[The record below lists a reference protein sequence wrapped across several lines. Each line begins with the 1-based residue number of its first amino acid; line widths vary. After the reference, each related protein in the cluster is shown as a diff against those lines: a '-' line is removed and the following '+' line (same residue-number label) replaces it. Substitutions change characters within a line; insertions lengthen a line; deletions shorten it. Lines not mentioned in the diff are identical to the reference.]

1 MFSNL
6 KIGVRLIAGFLLVTS
21 ISIVVGVIGLRN
33 TEHINALNTQM
44 YERELLGLSYI
55 KQADI
60 ALISIGRAR
69 GNFLLATTQ
78 AERDT
83 HAASMQKYTTSV
95 KDHVAKAR
103 PLFVTEKGKEFLAAF
118 DRDWVVYE
126 RAMQQLIAQ
135 AGTRK
140 LQERDEAM
148 QSAMTSVR
156 EVADRLDTVLTAMG
170 TLKEQNAATE
180 RAEGD
185 RVAAESTRLLWTFM
199 AVGVVVGVLLG
210 WLIARS
216 VSVPIGRAAEVA
228 RRLADGDLEVRIE
241 GSSRDETG
249 QLLESMRGMVER
261 LRKVVGEVMSGAES
275 LASASEEVSATAQAL
290 SQAASEQASGV
301 EETSAA
307 LEQMTA
313 SISQNTD
320 NSKVTDGMASKAAAQ
335 AEEGGNAVKAT
346 VAAMKQIASKINI
359 IDDIAYQTNLLAL
372 NAAIEAARAGA
383 HGKGFAVVAAEVRK
397 LAERSQV
404 AAQEIGEVADS
415 SVELAER
422 AGLLLDEMVPSIR
435 KTSDLVQE
443 ITAASEEQS
452 AGVGQINSAVGQMS
466 QTTQHNASSS
476 EELAATSEEMSA
488 QAQQLLE
495 TMGFFK
501 VGNGSAASGAL
512 LQRDVSTARTPPAQ
526 ARRASAGRRN
536 GAAAPAASEEPSSVD
551 ESRFARY

>member
-1 MFSNL
+1 M
-6 KIGVRLIAGFLLVTS
+6 
-21 ISIVVGVIGLRN
+21 
-33 TEHINALNTQM
+33 
-44 YERELLGLSYI
+44 LGLSHV
-55 KQADI
+55 KEANI
-60 ALISIGRAR
+60 ALITIGRAR

-78 AERDT
+78 AERDAQVAT
-83 HAASMQKYTTSV
+83 MQKYSASV

-118 DRDWVVYE
+118 DRDWEEYQ
-126 RAMQQLIAQ
+126 RALQQVIAQ
-135 AGTRK
+135 AGTRR
-140 LQERDEAM
+140 LLDRDEAT
-148 QSAMTSVR
+148 QAAMNGVR
-156 EVADRLDTVLTAMG
+156 EVADRLDNVLAGMG
-170 TLKEQNAATE
+170 RLKEQNAADE
-180 RAEGD
+180 KDASAA
-185 RVAAESTRLLWTFM
+185 VAAESTRLLVIIM
-199 AVGVVVGVLLG
+199 AMGVLLGVLMG

-216 VSVPIGRAAEVA
+216 VSIPIGRAAKVA
-228 RRLADGDLEVRIE
+228 RRLSEGDLEVRIE
-241 GSSRDETG
+241 GHSRDETG
-249 QLLESMRGMVER
+249 QLLDSMRGMVEQ
-261 LRKVVGEVMSGAES
+261 LRKVVGQVMSGAES
-275 LASASEEVSATAQAL
+275 LAGVSEEVSATAQAL

-320 NSKVTDGMASKAAAQ
+320 NAKVTDGMASNAATQ
-335 AEEGGNAVKAT
+335 ADEGGKAVKAT

-404 AAQEIGEVADS
+404 AAQEIGEVAGS

-452 AGVGQINSAVGQMS
+452 AGVGEINSAVGQMS

-488 QAQQLLE
+488 QAQQLLA
-495 TMGFFK
+495 TIGFFK
-501 VGNGSAASGAL
+501 VAGGGSASGGPVPREASG
-512 LQRDVSTARTPPAQ
+512 ARTPPAER
-526 ARRASAGRRN
+526 RRASAGRRHTTM
-536 GAAAPAASEEPSSVD
+536 ASPVDAPEDID
-551 ESRFARY
+551 ESRFTRY